1 MMWNHYDQMASELT
15 PYVDRCIF
23 SFVEMYKKLEVNMP
37 ELRPVSEQDK
47 LTLAQGMGT
56 TARNKETAPDVFA

>member
-1 MMWNHYDQMASELT
+1 
-15 PYVDRCIF
+15 
-23 SFVEMYKKLEVNMP
+23 MP

-47 LTLAQGMGT
+47 LTLAQGMGA